1 LLFHLP
7 IGQAAATLDQAV
19 RKRGFAVIDVGDD
32 REVSDVIH
40 QRDRLSD

>member
-1 LLFHLP
+1 
-7 IGQAAATLDQAV
+7 LDQAV

-40 QRDRLSD
+40 QRERLSD